1 MSEIDSSTCAVVWS
15 IVYGHWLLIFD
26 ISWLFSPQV
35 HYIVLLV
42 MAALRAHAVLAVTSL
57 TFPSLSKLPCSLY
70 IPSKSYEEKITHS
83 PWALHVH
90 DLFLSQNMDVPKMV
104 VSFILPIFLIQFK
117 VRLFQNVYISNLFIS
132 ILALTCIIITLTFL
146 FYWNV
151 LYRFCLRLMVKYN
164 TLLNWVLEILLFAA
178 VIILRVFLSLLDPL
192 YKVLLHIKP
201 QVKFSL
207 VQYFWHKKSKCFL
220 SSLITTCLLVFHGI
234 LFNLGTTHNLVLD
247 CELHSAPVYLLAVAI
262 ILTISALPY
271 PFLVGSYV
279 VSVMALG

>member
-1 MSEIDSSTCAVVWS
+1 
-15 IVYGHWLLIFD
+15 
-26 ISWLFSPQV
+26 
-35 HYIVLLV
+35 
-42 MAALRAHAVLAVTSL
+42 
-57 TFPSLSKLPCSLY
+57 
-70 IPSKSYEEKITHS
+70 
-83 PWALHVH
+83 
-90 DLFLSQNMDVPKMV
+90 MV

-207 VQYFWHKKSKCFL
+207 VQYF
-220 SSLITTCLLVFHGI
+220 
-234 LFNLGTTHNLVLD
+234 
-247 CELHSAPVYLLAVAI
+247 
-262 ILTISALPY
+262 
-271 PFLVGSYV
+271 
-279 VSVMALG
+279 